1 MRAVKKARLFIA
13 KQPESESAKLL
24 ARLVLALE
32 SETVFS
38 VSDLYRL
45 DYESFKLALNLLD
58 EWRLDRYYAGKGR
71 LFDLSVQLGTLQA
84 AAQAEPEEN

>member
-13 KQPESESAKLL
+13 KKPDSESAQLL

-32 SETVFS
+32 SETAFS
-38 VSDLYRL
+38 EADLYRL
-45 DYESFKLALNLLD
+45 DYDSFKLALNLLD

-71 LFDLSVQLGTLQA
+71 LFDLSVQLGTLQTS
-84 AAQAEPEEN
+84 AQTPRQAP

>member
-13 KQPESESAKLL
+13 NKPESDSAKLL

-32 SETVFS
+32 SETEFS
-38 VSDLYRL
+38 VADLYRL
-45 DYESFKLALNLLD
+45 DYDSFKLALHLLD

-71 LFDLSVQLGTLQA
+71 LFDLSVQLGSLQS
-84 AAQAEPEEN
+84 AAQAEPKKD